1 MISGGLDIVKRKEL
15 ISYLTVSEV
24 WKCRSRREPL
34 SKYCKVKTS
43 WNFVCS
49 FSQHTAP
56 LAAVLPA
63 GDLHQWI
70 MMTSCCVKSYFTYN
84 TRIQHSQL
92 AIIFIAQMFL
102 VIKVFSEQIS
112 RLHLSVSTEQ
122 GAGCLLHVSTHH
134 HIVIIKWFKQGIFRR
149 IITTSSLLQL
159 SLTILN
165 TRLRSRYSSISA

>member
-1 MISGGLDIVKRKEL
+1 M
-15 ISYLTVSEV
+15 
-24 WKCRSRREPL
+24 
-34 SKYCKVKTS
+34 KTS
-43 WNFVCS
+43 RNFVRS

-56 LAAVLPA
+56 RAAVLPA

-102 VIKVFSEQIS
+102 VIKVSSEQIS

-134 HIVIIKWFKQGIFRR
+134 HISGIKWFKQGICKR
-149 IITTSSLLQL
+149 IITTNSLQQT
-159 SLTILN
+159 LTIFN
-165 TRLRSRYSSISA
+165 KVKVKTVKSFYLRIAALYVQILMLVCWKPSWKIACYLAACYLLAN